1 MRSFDDRAA
10 ALFHKSQQRCAFH
23 CASHR
28 LPTVVWNFLE
38 RRAIGIGLRPVRRL
52 RLLSG
57 VDFVEQLADQAECVD
72 LIIVRAGRETE
83 QLRPQVRGV
92 LTGRWPHRAQPASRR
107 FAPSIRP
114 DLVSD
119 RDRHHAGRF

>member
-38 RRAIGIGLRPVRRL
+38 RRAIGIGLRPGRRL

-92 LTGRWPHRAQPASRR
+92 LFRTLAASCPTRISELCTINTSGFGFR
-107 FAPSIRP
+107 
-114 DLVSD
+114 
-119 RDRHHAGRF
+119 